1 MNRIIVDFKKLTPE
15 ILSLLVDKYPD
26 GYDDDNVIIFKN
38 AKNETIEAVE
48 VRTDDTIY
56 LVKVSSRLEISM
68 ANFDEDD
75 HDDDDFQEPIVEIS
89 ERKEIEEAEVG
100 LDRFDEDFDEEIDD
114 NIDYDKMDSGEEE

>member
-114 NIDYDKMDSGEEE
+114 NIDSDKIDSGEEE